1 MRRTFEH
8 RQWPIHDD
16 DALVNFGN
24 EEIDFLLDHFASL
37 TCMATINTVELKP
50 QWKRV
55 KFEQRH
61 APFFGMPFKDF
72 WMHLKCHFNGSLGYP
87 DLLVLACVVV
97 LIIADSSCCEQGFSR
112 VNRTLTKER
121 ASMSA
126 VTLRDHLNIQMHG
139 PEVGSF
145 DPLPVLQMWLDE
157 PLEGGR
163 QAKGRELAVLIR
175 KISEQNA

>member
-1 MRRTFEH
+1 MRAVVDAFEH

-16 DALVNFGN
+16 GALVNFGN

-37 TCMATINTVELKP
+37 TCMATINTAELKL

-72 WMHLKCHFNGSLGYP
+72 WMHLKYHFNGSLGYP

-97 LIIADSSCCEQGFSR
+97 LIIAHSSFAVSRTFR
-112 VNRTLTKER
+112 VNRILPKER
-121 ASMSA
+121 ASIPA
-126 VTLRDHLNIQMHG
+126 LTLRDHLFIQMHG
-139 PEVGSF
+139 PEVGSTI
-145 DPLPVLQMWLDE
+145 LC
-157 PLEGGR
+157 
-163 QAKGRELAVLIR
+163 
-175 KISEQNA
+175 